1 MDDRLGDLERRHWV
15 LAGVGLLVAATCR
28 HAQALLLSDL
38 TQGEALAGVREAL
51 TRGAGAAVSRLG
63 VDGGFLG
70 NPKVKIA
77 LPDALQRVEK
87 LLRLAGQGPQLDE
100 LVATMNRAAEKA
112 VPEARPLLVNAVRTM
127 SVADAK
133 QILAGG
139 DSSVTD
145 FFRSRTYAP
154 LVEKFLPTV
163 KGWTDRVGLAQRYN
177 RLADQATRYGL
188 VKGAD
193 SRVER
198 HVTRKSLDGLYLL
211 IGEEERAIR
220 ADPVAAGSRVLERVF
235 GVLK

>member
-1 MDDRLGDLERRHWV
+1 MDDRTVAVGRRQV
-15 LAGVGLLVAATCR
+15 LRAGMILLAGAVWERA
-28 HAQALLLSDL
+28 HALSLSDL
-38 TQGEALAGVREAL
+38 SQGEALAGLREAL

-70 NPKVKIA
+70 DPKVRIA
-77 LPDALQRVEK
+77 LPEGLQRVEK

-112 VPEARPLLVNAVRTM
+112 VPEARPLLVNAVKSM

-139 DSSVTD
+139 DNSVTD
-145 FFRSRTYAP
+145 FFRTRTYAP

-193 SRVER
+193 NRVER